1 MNLQPPL
8 TGRISAFIPF
18 LPFSPAETYVGAHK
32 YLLELM
38 GEVRR
43 PVNTSFGEEEQLL
56 GDINLKVRQDASV
69 CSILSQGY
77 DPELGIRS
85 LKKVVRE
92 KVATQLDSVYMAT
105 QGTISEGQG
114 MLDYEVYAYNNRIK
128 IKAV

>member
-1 MNLQPPL
+1 
-8 TGRISAFIPF
+8 
-18 LPFSPAETYVGAHK
+18 VGVHK

-43 PVNTSFGEEEQLL
+43 PVNISFGEEEQLL

-105 QGTISEGQG
+105 QGTIVEGQG
-114 MLDYEVYAYNNRIK
+114 MQDYEVYAYNNRIK
-128 IKAV
+128 IKPV

>member
-1 MNLQPPL
+1 
-8 TGRISAFIPF
+8 
-18 LPFSPAETYVGAHK
+18 
-32 YLLELM
+32 M

-56 GDINLKVRQDASV
+56 GDINLKVRHDATV

-92 KVATQLDSVYMAT
+92 KVATQLDSVYMAM
-105 QGTISEGQG
+105 QGTIAEGQG
-114 MLDYEVYAYNNRIK
+114 MKDYEVYSYNNRIK
-128 IKAV
+128 IKPV